1 MAAQYCSTGTF
12 LPELALFRSLAE
24 RSNAHLAAESPR
36 PPPAQPI
43 SGRFWM
49 TRRLAVK
56 TAATAAAIFQALP
69 NSSIVAT
76 ACYATVSVHSLSD
89 FDNYGVE
96 TSGVFCVAATR
107 QHWEDAAITPRAL
120 DKCAGTCDAPD
131 YLSEMVSAAGFMRF

>member
-12 LPELALFRSLAE
+12 LPELALLRSLAE

-36 PPPAQPI
+36 PPPAHC
-43 SGRFWM
+43 SVGAFCM